1 MGPIATIQQ
10 FTKELCLNC
19 NSLINTGA
27 GATDIM
33 LFPTEEEVT
42 YRTPSWPQ
50 QNIQIWKSR
59 KKEKIQNKP
68 YYIIYTVCLSQKN
81 TH

>member
-42 YRTPSWPQ
+42 YRTPS
-50 QNIQIWKSR
+50 
-59 KKEKIQNKP
+59 
-68 YYIIYTVCLSQKN
+68 
-81 TH
+81 